1 MNIKPFLH
9 LKTKI
14 QNGDKVTQQIFKL
27 RSLVNTMLK
36 TWWCQK
42 NSKSE
47 TIAKHIYLLILK
59 ELLAKSIDYN
69 KSIIT

>member
-1 MNIKPFLH
+1 MH

-14 QNGDKVTQQIFKL
+14 QNGDKVIQQIFKL
-27 RSLVNTMLK
+27 RSLVNTMFS
-36 TWWCQK
+36 K
-42 NSKSE
+42 NSKYE